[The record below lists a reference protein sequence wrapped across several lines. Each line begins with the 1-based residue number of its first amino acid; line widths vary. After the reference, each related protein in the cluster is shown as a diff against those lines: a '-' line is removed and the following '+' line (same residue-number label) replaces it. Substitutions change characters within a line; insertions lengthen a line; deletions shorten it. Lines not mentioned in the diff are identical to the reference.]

1 MTQCGVSPADALL
14 SATRNAAEMMKW
26 NDRVGTIEAGKLA
39 DIVAYT
45 RSPLEDISVMNEWLL
60 RHEGRRRL

>member
-1 MTQCGVSPADALL
+1 
-14 SATRNAAEMMKW
+14 MMKW

-45 RSPLEDISVMNEWLL
+45 RSPLEDISVMNECAFVMKDGVVYKGTHAVSLPL
-60 RHEGRRRL
+60 G